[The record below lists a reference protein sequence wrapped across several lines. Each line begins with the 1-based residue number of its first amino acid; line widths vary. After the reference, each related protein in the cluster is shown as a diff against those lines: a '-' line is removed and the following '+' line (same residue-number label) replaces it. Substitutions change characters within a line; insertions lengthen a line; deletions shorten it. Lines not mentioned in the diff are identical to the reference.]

1 MTERFKL
8 INPNDADPSKRGG
21 GLDPDFVAGL
31 QANLLAARE
40 QSHAGVQAEL
50 ADALATGR
58 LGYQPKDLELPAP
71 AGGNVTR
78 NEQASSAL
86 SDVQSAYL
94 MKQPPVGWQD
104 SRLRPSLSNAGVS
117 TGERVGP
124 LSTAELDTIMAQRA
138 PLEVDG
144 VSSQTAG
151 DRQPSKR
158 RIYVEGTDGQ
168 PLSDEEWEARRT
180 AASAELNTPSFAQGH
195 QEYMSAQAEQRQA
208 DDEFLAGFPKG
219 FVEDAVEE
227 YDREFTLAALRGHA
241 EFPSRIAE
249 QGEAQFTHASSGE
262 KMSVNEVQERMSRVD
277 AARIGNDIGHAAE
290 LATTKK
296 PFHEEIIDTEN
307 GLVHREV
314 GRLDDSLGMVIET
327 NQDGTLDRVEVIA
340 TDWNEDGT
348 SEAHTVDVV
357 EPNSEEPE
365 ILIDN
370 QPATQDEAPIVEAVI
385 AEVQE
390 VSGADEAKADVAEEA
405 VEAEQDPQPAPEPEQ
420 APDEPVEVAN
430 TVSETAP
437 KVTQE
442 ASVTPP
448 MQPSAAERAQ
458 RSFDA
463 KLSANAAF
471 EAAQHYIANQAVRSL
486 LERAGIDVKALE
498 ERAEAGELSIS
509 PEAYNAMR
517 NLVHDASP
525 RSMIWEQTPGNGS
538 TLQRAAGE
546 IQNQFIAILR
556 SL

>member
-40 QSHAGVQAEL
+40 QSQATVQAEL

-78 NEQASSAL
+78 NEQASSAP

-94 MKQPPVGWQD
+94 MEQPPVGWQD

-124 LSTAELDTIMAQRA
+124 PSTAELDTIMMQRA
-138 PLEVDG
+138 PGEADG
-144 VSSQTAG
+144 AQPAA
-151 DRQPSKR
+151 DRQIPKR
-158 RIYVEGTDGQ
+158 RIYVEGADGQ

-180 AASAELNTPSFAQGH
+180 AASAESNTPSFAQGH

-219 FVEDAVEE
+219 FVDDAVEE
-227 YDREFTLAALRGHA
+227 YGREFTLAALRGHA

-262 KMSVNEVQERMSRVD
+262 KMSVNEVQERMSRVE
-277 AARIGNDIGHAAE
+277 AARIGQDISRAAE

-296 PFHEEIIDTEN
+296 PFHEEIIDTDD
-307 GLVHREV
+307 GLVHSEV
-314 GRLDDSLGMVIET
+314 GQLDDSLAMVIET
-327 NQDGTLDRVEVIA
+327 KQDGTLGRVEVIA
-340 TDWNEDGT
+340 TDWKEDGT

-357 EPNSEEPE
+357 EPYSDEPE

-448 MQPSAAERAQ
+448 MQPSAAERAP

-463 KLSANAAF
+463 KLAANAAF
-471 EAAQHYIANQAVRSL
+471 EAAQHYMANPAVKSM
-486 LERAGIDVKALE
+486 LERAGIDIKALQA
-498 ERAEAGELSIS
+498 RAEAGELSIS
-509 PEAYNAMR
+509 PEAYSAMR
-517 NLVHDASP
+517 TLVHDASP
-525 RSMIWEQTPGNGS
+525 HSMIWEQTPGNGS

-546 IQNQFIAILR
+546 IRDQFINIMR

>member
-158 RIYVEGTDGQ
+158 RIYVEGADGQ

-227 YDREFTLAALRGHA
+227 YGREFTLAALRGHA

-370 QPATQDEAPIVEAVI
+370 QPATQDETPIIEAVI
-385 AEVQE
+385 AEVYEASSAQE
-390 VSGADEAKADVAEEA
+390 VDTAEEA
-405 VEAEQDPQPAPEPEQ
+405 AEVVAVEPELAAEPAPEPDTT
-420 APDEPVEVAN
+420 P
-430 TVSETAP
+430 
-437 KVTQE
+437 E
-442 ASVTPP
+442 ASPAQPEAPATPP
-448 MQPSAAERAQ
+448 RSTAERAAVT
-458 RSFDA
+458 FDS
-463 KLSANAAF
+463 KLAAEAAF
-471 EAAQHYIANQAVRSL
+471 QVAERYAANPAVSRMLESASVDMKAL
-486 LERAGIDVKALE
+486 KERAD
-498 ERAEAGELSIS
+498 AGELTIT
-509 PEAYNAMR
+509 PEAYNQMR
-517 NLVHDASP
+517 QLAQEASP
-525 RSMIWEQTPGNGS
+525 RSMIWEQAPGNSS

-546 IQNQFIAILR
+546 MQDRLANILR
-556 SL
+556 NL